1 MKFHDVFPDDIK
13 ARVSMF
19 MEGMGYTENGALT
32 YNSSGSSLVDMFFKF
47 GAIREWSKEDL
58 FTLFH
63 RAYKEHPEISTRI
76 ALWGRDP
83 RQGAGERRVFREYLL
98 FLYDISDID
107 TLERVVRKIPEIGR
121 WDDMFVIP
129 DVTIWGPVVKEGINK
144 GDRLL
149 FKWLPREK
157 SSKRDLAN
165 RIRRYLG
172 LSRRDYRKLLA
183 SNTDV
188 VEQKMSSGR
197 WGEIKYEQVPSIA
210 SIRYSNA
217 FIRHDEVRYIKFLEK
232 VREGKSKM
240 NMRVAYPHQIIKMLR
255 IGRMDNK
262 VLDTMWKE
270 MSKNVEYGN
279 NGFILPMADVSGSM
293 TSIIDRSGTTCL
305 DVAIGLGMFIADN
318 QKVEAFRGKILTF
331 SANPTFVVYNPED
344 SLKVKFHTISKADW
358 GMNTDLYKA
367 FRAILNVGLSHG
379 LKQEDMPSMLL
390 VISDME
396 FDVATKGK
404 TNFEA
409 ARDLFN
415 TYGYD
420 LPTVVFWN
428 VQSRHPG
435 NIPVRMDERGAVLI
449 SGYNPVILEGILEAD
464 LNKISPGYIMLKTV
478 LNKRYDF

>member
-1 MKFHDVFPDDIK
+1 MVFHDVFPDDIK

-47 GAIREWSKEDL
+47 GAIRDLSKEDL
-58 FTLFH
+58 FSLFH
-63 RAYKEHPEISTRI
+63 RAYKEHSEISTRI

-107 TLERVVRKIPEIGR
+107 TLARVVRKVPEIGR

-129 DVTIWGPVVKEGINK
+129 DITIWGPVVKEGIDK

-157 SSKRDLAN
+157 SSKRELAN

-172 LSRRDYRKLLA
+172 LSRRAYRKLLA

-188 VEQKMSSGR
+188 VEQNMSSGK
-197 WGEIKYEQVPSIA
+197 WDEIKYEQVPSIA

-217 FIRHDEVRYIKFLEK
+217 FTRHDEVRYREFLRK
-232 VREGKSKM
+232 VRDGKSKM

-255 IGRMDNK
+255 LGKMDSR
-262 VLDTMWKE
+262 VLDTMWRE
-270 MSKNVEYGN
+270 MSRNIEYGN
-279 NGFILPMADVSGSM
+279 NGFILPMVDVSGSM
-293 TSIIDRSGTTCL
+293 MSTIDRSGTTCL

-331 SANPTFVVYNPED
+331 SANPTFVVYHPGD
-344 SLKVKFHTISKADW
+344 SLRSKFNTISRADW
-358 GMNTDLYKA
+358 GANTNLYRA
-367 FRAILNVGLSHG
+367 FRAILNAALRHRLGQ
-379 LKQEDMPSMLL
+379 KDMPSMLL

-396 FDVATKGK
+396 FDAATRGR
-404 TNFEA
+404 TNFDA
-409 ARDLFN
+409 ARSLFRR
-415 TYGYD
+415 YGYD

-428 VQSRHPG
+428 VQSRHKG
-435 NIPVRMDERGAVLI
+435 NIPVRMDERGVVLI
-449 SGYNPVILEGILEAD
+449 SGYNPVILEGILEVD
-464 LNKISPGYIMLKTV
+464 LKKIAPGYIMLKTV
-478 LNKRYDF
+478 LDNRYDF